1 MQRLNPDGSTS
12 QDVSVEV
19 GDDVLVSSSEPG
31 LAYLVHVDLSD
42 AFETVRTAALTPT
55 HSDRWNSVTIGAGYR
70 STELSTE
77 GLIPGGYQLYTRD
90 ESGQWSAGSEHVV
103 TVTPNVTPPDVQLYD
118 GYYYVSEQAWFESSE
133 KGTAYLIR
141 NDLIA
146 NLTDVQD
153 LTYLL
158 DTADPTLWNNTA
170 VIRVDWETAMPL
182 TGLQPGVYSLYVLD
196 RGGRWSAASEDPV
209 TVGWDP
215 VQLSSLASSVG
226 IEVLG
231 ANTGDASGTTVAS
244 AGDFNGDGFD
254 DLLIGSPARSSGG
267 LAHIVFGGPALEN
280 VSLSASPFSGW
291 TLLGESAGDE
301 AGLSLAAAG
310 DVNGDGLADVI
321 VGAPGANLDAG
332 RSYVVFGRTGSGT
345 IHLSGLG
352 SGGFVIEGGADG
364 DRSGWGVGGGGDVNG
379 DGLSDLIVGAP
390 REPKE
395 WVPEDW
401 VPGNSYVVYG
411 RADMTDLQ
419 LSPTMAASQG
429 FVIQGLDN
437 GDFAGRSVAIA
448 GDVNGDGLADVI
460 VGAPYSDAGGG
471 DAGAAVVVFGSPSGS
486 AVAATNLGSQGFVIR
501 GTTSNPVSCESVI
514 GVGDVNGDGLADL
527 GLGVWGPNFSGRQ
540 VAAESYVVFGQTGAA
555 DVNLGSLGTQGLVIR
570 ARTDGWRFA
579 SNMRIAPAGDI
590 NGDGLADLI
599 VGTRLAD
606 EERGLSYVVFG
617 QSQSGVVELDDV
629 AYGIGGFA
637 IVGAS
642 SDHQSG
648 SSVHAAGDVNGD
660 GLSDL
665 IVGAPDAGSPVAPGC
680 GSSYVIFGSA
690 VSQFAQTAVDQ
701 LGGSD
706 DETFSDGGVAKTL
719 VGGAGNDSLT
729 ATAASVLYGGAGDD
743 RLVIG
748 PAMIEALQSRMGS
761 RGNVHQL
768 ARIDGGSGIDTLA
781 LSGSGLVLDL
791 NQVASPAGLA
801 PNGGSRIDG
810 IEIIDLTGTG
820 NNTLWLSAAEVL
832 DQVGFNAFEDT
843 GRRQLM
849 VKGDQ
854 GDEVKLIDGGWVEI
868 VRASMDGVDLSNY
881 TVWEH
886 NTSLATLYLAPDVA
900 FNQPI
905 TIVFPPLGEV

>member
-1 MQRLNPDGSTS
+1 MG
-12 QDVSVEV
+12 E
-19 GDDVLVSSSEPG
+19 
-31 LAYLVHVDLSD
+31 YK
-42 AFETVRTAALTPT
+42 
-55 HSDRWNSVTIGAGYR
+55 
-70 STELSTE
+70 
-77 GLIPGGYQLYTRD
+77 LYTRD
-90 ESGQWSAGSEHVV
+90 ESGLWSLPSAH
-103 TVTPNVTPPDVQLYD
+103 TVEVLENTTAPEAWMD
-118 GYYYVSEQAWFESSE
+118 GGLLLDSDSVWVESSE
-133 KGTAYLIR
+133 KGWAYLVH
-141 NDLIA
+141 D
-146 NLTDVQD
+146 D
-153 LTYLL
+153 LTASFAQDRLTVL
-158 DTADPTLWNNTA
+158 TEANAALWKSIAITRA
-170 VIRVDWETAMPL
+170 EWETELPL
-182 TGLQPGVYSLYVLD
+182 SGLQQGRYRLYTLD
-196 RGGRWSAASEDPV
+196 RGGKWSEAAEDTL
-209 TVGWDP
+209 TVGWAP

-231 ANTGDASGTTVAS
+231 ASAGDASGSTVAS

-254 DLLIGSPARSSGG
+254 DLLIGSPAGSSGG
-267 LAHIVFGGPALEN
+267 LAHIVFGGAALEN
-280 VSLSASPFSGW
+280 VSLSASSFGGW
-291 TLLGESAGDE
+291 TLLGESAGDK

-321 VGAPGANLDAG
+321 VGAPGANSHAG
-332 RSYVVFGRTGSGT
+332 RSYVVFGRSGSGT
-345 IHLSGLG
+345 IDLSDLG
-352 SGGFVIEGGADG
+352 SGGFVINGQTAG
-364 DRSGWGVGGGGDVNG
+364 DRSGWGVGGGGDANG

-390 REPKE
+390 R
-395 WVPEDW
+395 VPEDW

-460 VGAPYSDAGGG
+460 VGAPFSDAGDG

-501 GTTSNPVSCESVI
+501 GITSNQVSCESVI

-527 GLGVWGPNFSGRQ
+527 GLGVWGPNVSGRQ
-540 VAAESYVVFGQTGAA
+540 VATESYVVFGQTGAA

-570 ARTDGWRFA
+570 ARTEAWRFD
-579 SNMRIAPAGDI
+579 SNMRLAPAGDI

-629 AYGIGGFA
+629 AAGIGGFA

-665 IVGAPDAGSPVAPGC
+665 IVGAPDPGSPVVAPGS

-690 VSQFAQTAVDQ
+690 VGQFTETAVNH
-701 LGGSD
+701 LGGSGD
-706 DETFSDGGVAKTL
+706 DAFSDEDIAKTL

-743 RLVIG
+743 LFVIG
-748 PAMIEALQSRMGS
+748 QAMRGALQSPMGS
-761 RGNVHQL
+761 GGNVDRL
-768 ARIDGGSGIDTLA
+768 ARIDGGSGTDTLA

-791 NQVASPAGLA
+791 TEVANPAAGA
-801 PNGGSRIDG
+801 PHGGSRLSS
-810 IEIIDLTGTG
+810 IEIVDLTGSGHNTLKLTARDVIDLTDFNGIDPSGVGANRHQLLVDG
-820 NNTLWLSAAEVL
+820 NEGDRVVLTESSWNHAGQHTVYGQSYQVWNHDQTLVA
-832 DQVGFNAFEDT
+832 
-843 GRRQLM
+843 
-849 VKGDQ
+849 
-854 GDEVKLIDGGWVEI
+854 
-868 VRASMDGVDLSNY
+868 
-881 TVWEH
+881 
-886 NTSLATLYLAPDVA
+886 LYLAGPVIPYDSLTGA
-900 FNQPI
+900 
-905 TIVFPPLGEV
+905 PLLMLA